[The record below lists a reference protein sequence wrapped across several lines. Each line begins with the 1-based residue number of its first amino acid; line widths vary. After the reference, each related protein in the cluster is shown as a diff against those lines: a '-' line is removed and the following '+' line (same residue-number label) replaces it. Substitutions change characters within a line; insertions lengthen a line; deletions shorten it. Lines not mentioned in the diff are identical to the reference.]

1 MSEEHRQRNVTGCKG
16 LNVPLTLTNYLLNQQ
31 KLTMMKGIH
40 NIHKMTA
47 SIAAVLL
54 SASLFSCSSDDFF
67 GKAEGTSE
75 GISFGVTDAA
85 ETRAANANDEQT
97 VAHYVLRSDAS
108 ADTLCVRAIVT
119 DGIGNNDN
127 KPMTR
132 AAMQTTMYDKFNVVA
147 AYKEDG
153 NIGSQ
158 FFMNEIATN
167 NGTNWVPERI
177 YYWPGSNRQ
186 LRFLAWAPTD
196 ATFQAVPNSPTATTL
211 QYTTPAEAKDQRDL
225 VAAATDFI
233 DSPAKEGNCIPV
245 GLQFKHLCTAVI
257 VKTGATMTDGT
268 IKSVT
273 ITNVKNSG
281 SYDMVS
287 STWALNDG
295 TANYTVSPEFATT
308 GSTANGTDLNA
319 GESTLMLLPQ
329 TLGAD
334 SELKVE
340 FHDNI
345 SGRDRTL
352 SASLNGA
359 EWPMG
364 KTVTYRLSITPEY
377 ELNIDNVAETVDA
390 HYVVQPIKVRL
401 ANLTDNTKWTLTTKI
416 DGEIYNGID
425 VSVLLDNPE
434 DGALNVAKQGFWLDK
449 YVEIKRN
456 DNGEIISK
464 TLTNQT
470 ARGTATVTGTGNLEK
485 DAYVFIPENIGN
497 TDRNITITLKID
509 GASDTDAVTKTITQK
524 CPSWNGSNVGYER
537 FEKDNEGIYPF
548 GFLWDR
554 KVEYKYQ
561 GFLALL
567 FKWVANSY
575 KTADVDYLTTKYTF
589 KVLFKSITTATIDY
603 TAINN
608 SLNVGMSPDDG
619 LENTRKL
626 YTFKNIGS
634 ISELENDFDNLTI
647 LGYKWQDKQTTGG
660 HYETVKNFAAKMAVM
675 RNKFNVEKREQKD
688 PEGNKVIFYVPDI
701 EENDIVWY
709 LPASNEQKG
718 ITDTKYPLSG
728 TYWSSTAA
736 DDNTHAYV
744 YSSGSEP
751 VIGERMATHKI
762 RAARRK

>member
-1 MSEEHRQRNVTGCKG
+1 
-16 LNVPLTLTNYLLNQQ
+16 
-31 KLTMMKGIH
+31 MKGKM
-40 NIHKMTA
+40 NIHKLTA

-67 GKAEGTSE
+67 GKPESE
-75 GISFGVTDAA
+75 STNGISFGVSTENSAA
-85 ETRAANANDEQT
+85 TRANKTDDGLT
-97 VAHYVLRSDAS
+97 VARYTLRSDNS
-108 ADTLCVRAIVT
+108 ADTLCVRAVVT
-119 DGIGNNDN
+119 DGIGNNAN
-127 KPMTR
+127 KPATR
-132 AAMQTTMYDKFNVVA
+132 AAMQTSMYNDFKVVA
-147 AYKEDG
+147 AVKENG
-153 NIGSQ
+153 NVGSQ
-158 FFMNEIATN
+158 YYMNDVATKT
-167 NGTNWVPERI
+167 GTNWVPSKV

-196 ATFQAVPNSPTATTL
+196 AVFQSVPNSPNATTL
-211 QYTTPAEAKDQRDL
+211 QYTTPAEAKNQRDL

-233 DSPAKEGNCIPV
+233 DSPANNGTCTPV
-245 GLQFKHLCTAVI
+245 SLNFKHLCTAVI
-257 VKTGATMTDGT
+257 IKTGETMTAGT
-268 IKSVT
+268 IKSVSLKG
-273 ITNVKNSG
+273 VKNSG
-281 SYDMVS
+281 TYDMVS
-287 STWALNDG
+287 SAWTLTDSKADF
-295 TANYTVSPEFATT
+295 TISPNQATT
-308 GSTANGTDLNA
+308 STTPNGTDLNA
-319 GESTLMLLPQ
+319 GESTFMLLPQ

-334 SELKVE
+334 SKLEVE

-345 SGRDRTL
+345 SGKDRILT
-352 SASLNGA
+352 ASLNGA

-377 ELNIDNVAETVDA
+377 ELNIENTSEMLDA
-390 HYVVQPIKVRL
+390 HYIVEPIKVKIG
-401 ANLTDNTKWTLTTKI
+401 NLEPNAKWTLTAKI

-434 DGALNVAKQGFWLDK
+434 DGALNVAKQGFWIDK

-456 DNGEIISK
+456 DEGEIISK
-464 TLTNQT
+464 KLTNQT
-470 ARGTATVTGTGNLEK
+470 ARGTATVTGTGSLETN
-485 DAYVFIPENIGN
+485 AYVFIPENIGN
-497 TDRNITITLKID
+497 TDRNITITLKVD
-509 GASDTDAVTKTITQK
+509 GSSDADAYKKTITQK

-537 FEKDNEGIYPF
+537 FEKDNKGIYPF

-554 KVEYKYQ
+554 KVEYSYQ

-589 KVLFKSITTATIDY
+589 KLWFKSITTATIDY

-608 SLNVGMSPDDG
+608 SLNVGMNTEDG
-619 LENTRKL
+619 LENTKKL

-647 LGYKWQDKQTTGG
+647 LGYKWQNKKTEGG

-675 RNKFNVEKREQKD
+675 RNKFNIEKREQKD

-718 ITDTKYPLSG
+718 ITDTEYPLSG

-744 YSSGSEP
+744 YSSGGES